1 MASRAHVID
10 YAFTHPQPRA
20 RRPVQYR
27 NDAVQYR
34 NDPVIVPR
42 SSVWRAGGGLI
53 ASALAIGAIVA
64 ASAYGAYH
72 TEPPP
77 LAETPTAPLVSSW
90 QLDSLVQDA
99 RVTNLL
105 AGPAHAVPNVARPN
119 DTSAFDDEPFISTP
133 SGPADHVIIDDS
145 APGVQEHL
153 PGVAPESPVVPSN
166 PGVEPPAYPN
176 PVTTPPEGIAP
187 PNTAPQTPTPAL
199 DPENPYRD

>member
-10 YAFTHPQPRA
+10 YAFHHPQPRP
-20 RRPVQYR
+20 RRPAHYP
-27 NDAVQYR
+27 

-42 SSVWRAGGGLI
+42 SSVWRAGGGVI
-53 ASALAIGAIVA
+53 ATALALGAIVA
-64 ASAYGAYH
+64 ASAYAAYH
-72 TEPPP
+72 PEPPA

-99 RVTNLL
+99 HVKNLL

-119 DTSAFDDEPFISTP
+119 DTSAFDDEPFVSTP
-133 SGPADHVIIDDS
+133 TDHVVIDDS

-153 PGVAPESPVVPSN
+153 PGVAPESPAVPSN
-166 PGVEPPAYPN
+166 PGVERPTYPN
-176 PVTTPPEGIAP
+176 PVTTPPDAIAP
-187 PNTAPQTPTPAL
+187 PDTAPQTPTPAL